1 MKFILLCIYLEMKSL
16 IFEEYNRLYIYC
28 NLELILMTVLLCSCN
43 RSSWSSPFVFCT
55 CSITHET
62 HLELFVV
69 FKEGWQNSKIML
81 INECERFLWWKEV
94 VFFFYFVCTWLNLQS
109 FLLER
114 LALQLWTLRP
124 RAQTHYIS
132 TVAIITAR

>member
-1 MKFILLCIYLEMKSL
+1 MN
-16 IFEEYNRLYIYC
+16 YNRLYIYS
-28 NLELILMTVLLCSCN
+28 NLELILMPVLLCTCN

-94 VFFFYFVCTWLNLQS
+94 VFFFYFVCTWLNLQR

-124 RAQTHYIS
+124 RAHTLHINGSHNYS
-132 TVAIITAR
+132 NIIMKSGDFIEIIVKTR